1 MSKLVEF
8 STPKCFQID
17 ACAVSA
23 RKATHLNVTSMFSY
37 SHANT
42 PLGQSECA
50 YLYYLFHKK
59 VYRCAVCKCL
69 WVGETYKRQFKVYRR
84 TEHTH
89 EHASKHWDYK
99 QVKSYEFYA
108 EGYETG
114 HQYQKGLD

>member
-23 RKATHLNVTSMFSY
+23 RKATHLDVRSMFSY

-42 PLGQSECA
+42 PLVQSERA

-59 VYRCAVCKCL
+59 VYKCAVCKCL
-69 WVGETYKRQFKVYRR
+69 WVGD
-84 TEHTH
+84 
-89 EHASKHWDYK
+89 ASKHWDYK